1 MERKKVA
8 TRVCN
13 VCKNTF
19 ELLNTDY
26 IKVKNKYI
34 EVDCYIQKEL
44 NKGLTID
51 VINEKLNIIR
61 ETMKIELENKK
72 NKELIKEQNKL
83 NAKQR
88 EINRTENRNKF
99 FNYIMEVYAVSVI
112 PKYVYKKIAE
122 INNGNYKGLSEGIT
136 YEDLLD
142 MFIKKKGFLD
152 KIHMKNTVK
161 GNNMNS
167 LSRFNYD
174 LAVIIN
180 KYDSYKDWKRQQQLL
195 QADIIQSQNKENAYI
210 DYKKIKADVKQDKDN
225 EIDVSDIISDI
236 Y

>member
-1 MERKKVA
+1 MGRKKVA

-44 NKGLTID
+44 NKGLSID

-88 EINRTENRNKF
+88 EINRAENRNKF

-180 KYDSYKDWKRQQQLL
+180 KYDSYKGWKRQQQLL
-195 QADIIQSQNKENAYI
+195 QADIIQSQNKENTYI

>member
-1 MERKKVA
+1 MGRKKVA